1 MPLAAGTKLGPYEI
15 LAPIGAGGMGE
26 VYRAKDTRLGRDVA
40 VKVLPA
46 ALSSS
51 AELRQRLEREAKT
64 ISQLSHAHICALFDV
79 GRENDVEFL
88 VMEFLEG
95 ETLADRLGKGAIP
108 TDQAL
113 RIGIEILGALDAA
126 HRQGIVH
133 RDLKP
138 GNVMLT
144 KSGVK
149 LLDFGL
155 AKLAATPPETAI
167 SQATS
172 LPTALQQSQP
182 LTTRGTILGTFQYMA
197 PEQLE
202 GRDADGRSD
211 IFAFGCVLYE
221 MLTGRKAFTG
231 ASQASLIGSIMN
243 SDPAPISSIQPM
255 IPASLDRIVKGCL
268 AKEPEHRWSTA
279 HDVMLQLQWI
289 AEGGSQAGVPAPV
302 VARRKNREKLAWGLL
317 AAALVA
323 AAVLAAGFV
332 KRAPKSAPLVRFD
345 IVPAP
350 EIATMD
356 VPRISPDGKLLA
368 FDATDMEGKARIWV
382 RPLSSLTAQPLM
394 GTEGGVRPFW
404 SPDSRYLGFIAD
416 GVLKKV
422 DVSGGPPTKICDA
435 PGGSDGTWSSEGVIL
450 FDGTGTDPIYRVSAA
465 GGTKTVA
472 VVQDPA
478 KKETTVGWP
487 QFLPDGK
494 HYIYLLTGE
503 KPEDSAYWIASIDSA
518 EKTKLAPAQTL
529 VQYAPPGYL
538 LFVRDRTL
546 VAQPFDASARKITGE
561 AVPLAEKIGTDNVGL
576 ARFSVS
582 NNGVLAYRTGETG
595 GRLVWRD
602 RSGKESELIGEPGDY
617 TNPTPS
623 PSGDRLA
630 YGLTDSRSVKN
641 DIWIRDLARGVS
653 SRFTLGPGNN
663 YRSVWSPDGGTIVF
677 TSDRTGALDLYEKST
692 RGAGEE
698 KLLLHTEE
706 PKSAAS
712 WSPDGKYLAFASR
725 NSKTQWD
732 LWALPMTGDK
742 KPIPIAVTPF
752 TETTPMFSPDGKYVA
767 YVSNESGREEIYV
780 QTFPEPGGKWQ
791 VSNGGGSDPSW
802 RGDGKEL
809 YYRSADQKLMSV
821 EVRGGADF
829 QAGVPQT
836 LYSIRVRPGAP
847 RNKDA
852 PAADGQRFVFAS
864 PLGRDA
870 MSPTTIVLNWP
881 QGMGK

>member
-1 MPLAAGTKLGPYEI
+1 MTLTAGTKLGPYEI

-64 ISQLSHAHICALFDV
+64 ISQLSHAHICTLYDV
-79 GRENDVEFL
+79 GHQDGTDYL

-138 GNVMLT
+138 GNIMLT

-155 AKLAATPPETAI
+155 AKLAAAPPETAV

-221 MLTGRKAFTG
+221 MLTGKKAFTG

-243 SDPAPISSIQPM
+243 TDPAPISSIQPM

-302 VARRKNREKLAWGLL
+302 VARRKNREKVAWGLL

-323 AAVLAAGFV
+323 AAALAVGYV
-332 KRAPKSAPLVRFD
+332 QRAPKPAPLVRFD
-345 IVPAP
+345 IVPAVD
-350 EIATMD
+350 IATMD

-404 SPDSRYLGFIAD
+404 SPDSRYVAFIAD

-422 DVSGGPPTKICDA
+422 DVSGGPPTKVCDA
-435 PGGSDGTWSSEGVIL
+435 PGGSDGTWSQEGVIL
-450 FDGTGTDPIYRVSAA
+450 FDGTGTDPIYRVSAS
-465 GGTKTVA
+465 GGTKSVA

-494 HYIYLLTGE
+494 HYIYLVTGE

-529 VQYAPPGYL
+529 VEYAPPGYL

-546 VAQPFDASARKITGE
+546 VAQCRSPRRSAPTTSASHASRSRTTACWPIARGRPGGACCGGTGR
-561 AVPLAEKIGTDNVGL
+561 
-576 ARFSVS
+576 AR
-582 NNGVLAYRTGETG
+582 
-595 GRLVWRD
+595 
-602 RSGKESELIGEPGDY
+602 RSTSS
-617 TNPTPS
+617 PTPGTTRTRPCRPPAIASRTAS
-623 PSGDRLA
+623 PIRAASRTTSGSGTSPGASTR
-630 YGLTDSRSVKN
+630 DSRS
-641 DIWIRDLARGVS
+641 ARA
-653 SRFTLGPGNN
+653 T
-663 YRSVWSPDGGTIVF
+663 T
-677 TSDRTGALDLYEKST
+677 TG
-692 RGAGEE
+692 R
-698 KLLLHTEE
+698 
-706 PKSAAS
+706 
-712 WSPDGKYLAFASR
+712 
-725 NSKTQWD
+725 
-732 LWALPMTGDK
+732 
-742 KPIPIAVTPF
+742 
-752 TETTPMFSPDGKYVA
+752 
-767 YVSNESGREEIYV
+767 SGRP
-780 QTFPEPGGKWQ
+780 TARRLCSPPTAR
-791 VSNGGGSDPSW
+791 DPSTSM
-802 RGDGKEL
+802 
-809 YYRSADQKLMSV
+809 RSRRRERARRSCSSTATSPS
-821 EVRGGADF
+821 RRR
-829 QAGVPQT
+829 AGRAT
-836 LYSIRVRPGAP
+836 GSTSRSRAGTP
-847 RNKDA
+847 RRS
-852 PAADGQRFVFAS
+852 GTC
-864 PLGRDA
+864 GR
-870 MSPTTIVLNWP
+870 SR
-881 QGMGK
+881 